1 MNNKLLFLNNVKW
14 FILNELF
21 VISKL
26 ESFKK
31 HSAVLVGLYGIFRTI
46 LKSRQGLQSIT
57 HSSSISLSFT
67 HTHALSSLTRYL
79 SSRTLSLSFYHTHSL
94 SLSLSLSLFL
104 SPLLP
109 DVPQATKYR
118 KLFSRH
124 TRKKMSQ
131 KFNEH
136 LASASF

>member
-79 SSRTLSLSFYHTHSL
+79 SSRTLSLSFYHTHTL
-94 SLSLSLSLFL
+94 SLSLSL

-136 LASASF
+136 LESASF